1 MKKIIVLLLGLLV
14 ISSSYAQSTVEN
26 DKALTTNSTV
36 RYKPLR
42 IAVSIGLGLRHQ
54 FLSDLPYENEDS
66 EVAFRFPIEVDI
78 DYYFNDYLGCG
89 ITMSKFNVEGN
100 IAYNGGPQTH
110 KTSTIFIGP
119 VFASRFFNHSKKN
132 VFNMNFSIGYLNYK
146 DRYFSS
152 FHNPGQMNLG
162 TVGVLTAFGYDIG
175 LNKNFAIGFQ
185 FSMLLGGITKKYG
198 EYPFYNAYG
207 RQSLSRL
214 NLTIGLRF
222 NSN

>member
-1 MKKIIVLLLGLLV
+1 MKKFIVLLLGLLV
-14 ISSSYAQSTVEN
+14 VSSSYAQSTVEN
-26 DKALTTNSTV
+26 NKALTNSTV

-54 FLSDLPYENEDS
+54 FLSDQPYENEDS

-89 ITMSKFNVEGN
+89 ITMSKFKVEGN
-100 IAYNGGPQTH
+100 TAYNSH
-110 KTSTIFIGP
+110 RTSTIFIGP

-132 VFNMNFSIGYLNYK
+132 VFNINFSIGYLNYK
-146 DRYFSS
+146 DRYLSPQ
-152 FHNPGQMNLG
+152 HNQGQMNLG
-162 TVGVLTAFGYDIG
+162 TVGVFTAFGYDIG

-185 FSMLLGGITKKYG
+185 FSMLLGGITKKQD